1 MQYNGVIM
9 NEYNLKYHNMIKMK
23 CCFTYGIGYK
33 NIIEIVMWRNA
44 LTNGITLSDQM
55 NNALISRFI
64 L

>member
-1 MQYNGVIM
+1 M

-23 CCFTYGIGYK
+23 CCYTHNIGYK

>member
-1 MQYNGVIM
+1 MT
-9 NEYNLKYHNMIKMK
+9 EYNLKYHNMIKMK
-23 CCFTYGIGYK
+23 CCSTYGIGYK

-55 NNALISRFI
+55 NTALISRFI

>member
-1 MQYNGVIM
+1 M

-23 CCFTYGIGYK
+23 DWQTSMHGNWK
-33 NIIEIVMWRNA
+33 NINEIVMWRNA

-55 NNALISRFI
+55 NTALISRFV

>member
-1 MQYNGVIM
+1 
-9 NEYNLKYHNMIKMK
+9 MIKMK
-23 CCFTYGIGYK
+23 CCSTYGIGYK

-55 NNALISRFI
+55 NTALISRFI

>member
-1 MQYNGVIM
+1 M

-23 CCFTYGIGYK
+23 CCSTYGIGYK

-44 LTNGITLSDQM
+44 LTNGITLSGQM
-55 NNALISRFI
+55 NTALISRFI